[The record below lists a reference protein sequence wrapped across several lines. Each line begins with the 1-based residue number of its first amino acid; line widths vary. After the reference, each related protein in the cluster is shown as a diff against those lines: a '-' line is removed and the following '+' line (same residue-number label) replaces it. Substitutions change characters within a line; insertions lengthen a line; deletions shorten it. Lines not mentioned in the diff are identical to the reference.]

1 MSSPGTPPANGH
13 IDPTQAAHAHI
24 QNAGSAVGE
33 DRLPGEPAE
42 AAPGALGPEIRSYLL
57 GLLLAIVLT
66 VASFWALHTH
76 LIYGPGIMMAIVAL
90 ALAQMGIH
98 LVFFLHL
105 TTAPD
110 NINNALA
117 LAFGVL
123 MAGLIVF
130 GSVWVMHHLNHNMV
144 PMQQLLQMQP

>member
-1 MSSPGTPPANGH
+1 MSSTEGSPQDPHGH
-13 IDPTQAAHAHI
+13 SGRLLHVRPQD
-24 QNAGSAVGE
+24 AGSAVGE

-42 AAPGALGPEIRSYLL
+42 AAPGTLALEIRGYLI
-57 GLLLAIVLT
+57 GLALAILLT
-66 VASFWALHTH
+66 IAAFWALHTH
-76 LIYGPGIMMAIVAL
+76 LIYGPGIMMAIVVL
-90 ALAQMGIH
+90 AVAQMGIH

-123 MAGLIVF
+123 MVGLIVF

>member
-1 MSSPGTPPANGH
+1 MSSPHDAPVPGT
-13 IDPTQAAHAHI
+13 AAHA
-24 QNAGSAVGE
+24 SAVGSDGAE
-33 DRLPGEPAE
+33 RLPGEPAE
-42 AAPGALGPEIRSYLL
+42 AGPGILGAEVRSYLVGL
-57 GLLLAIVLT
+57 GLALLLT
-66 VASFWALHTH
+66 AAAFWALHTH

-90 ALAQMGIH
+90 AVAQMGIH

-110 NINNALA
+110 NMNNALA

-123 MAGLIVF
+123 IVGLLVF
-130 GSVWVMHHLNHNMV
+130 GSVWVMNHLNHNMM